1 MNFRIEN
8 KYKIEKD
15 KLFNFYEFLKLNSA
29 KILYPQRKIHS
40 IYFDNQSFSSYN
52 DSIEGI
58 VPRKKIRI
66 RTYPKKVNDKSAI
79 NHTLEIK
86 INSAEGK
93 IKNLEKNFDYD
104 RIVRHGYFDSLYG
117 QCLPKVEISYFRE
130 YFSLLDFRVTIDK
143 LINYVEFNN
152 QKKIISYDSVIVEV
166 KSNELRSLN
175 HIENKFFFQK
185 TRFSKY
191 TNAIENINNFNN
203 TYIY

>member
-15 KLFNFYEFLKLNSA
+15 KLFNFYEFLKQNA
-29 KILYPQRKIHS
+29 AQILYPQRKIHS
-40 IYFDNQSFSSYN
+40 IYFDNQFFSSYK

-66 RTYPKKVNDKSAI
+66 RTYPKKIDDEKKIS
-79 NHTLEIK
+79 HTLEIK
-86 INSAEGK
+86 INSVEGK
-93 IKNLEKNFDYD
+93 IKNINKNFDYD
-104 RIVRHGYFDSLYG
+104 RIIRHGYFDDLYG
-117 QCLPKVEISYFRE
+117 QCFPKVEISYFRE
-130 YFSLLDFRVTIDK
+130 YFSLIGFRITIDK
-143 LINYVEFNN
+143 SINYLEFNN
-152 QKKIISYDSVIVEV
+152 QKKILSYDSVIIEV
-166 KSNELRSLN
+166 KSNEIESLN

-191 TNAIENINNFNN
+191 TNAIDNLNDFNS

>member
-15 KLFNFYEFLKLNSA
+15 KLFNFYEFLKQNA
-29 KILYPQRKIHS
+29 AQILYPQRKIHS
-40 IYFDNQSFSSYN
+40 IYFDNQFFSSYK

-66 RTYPKKVNDKSAI
+66 RTYPKKIDDKKKIS
-79 NHTLEIK
+79 HTLEIK
-86 INSAEGK
+86 INSVEGK
-93 IKNLEKNFDYD
+93 IKNINKNFDYD
-104 RIVRHGYFDSLYG
+104 RIIRHGYFDDLYG
-117 QCLPKVEISYFRE
+117 QCFPKVEISYFRE
-130 YFSLLDFRVTIDK
+130 YFSLIGFRITIDK
-143 LINYVEFNN
+143 SINYLEFNN
-152 QKKIISYDSVIVEV
+152 QKKILSYDSVIIEV
-166 KSNELRSLN
+166 KSNEIESLN

-191 TNAIENINNFNN
+191 TNAIDNLNDFNS